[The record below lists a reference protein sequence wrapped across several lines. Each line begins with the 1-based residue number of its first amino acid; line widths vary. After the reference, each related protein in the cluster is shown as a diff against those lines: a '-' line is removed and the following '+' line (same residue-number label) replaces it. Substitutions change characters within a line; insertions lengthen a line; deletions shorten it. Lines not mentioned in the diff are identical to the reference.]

1 MRSRFAIVLVAL
13 TLAASLSA
21 TAGCTRPPTSA
32 QPGAWTPAQTPEG
45 ALTNGEISAFLALDV
60 ESEWVYGGNE
70 PNQDL
75 AKIVD
80 TAIRIA
86 RAKPDAEIAETA
98 RTPRQ
103 ALGDA
108 AGNIARAYPELSKK
122 LELALET
129 LPPQK

>member
-1 MRSRFAIVLVAL
+1 
-13 TLAASLSA
+13 
-21 TAGCTRPPTSA
+21 
-32 QPGAWTPAQTPEG
+32 
-45 ALTNGEISAFLALDV
+45 
-60 ESEWVYGGNE
+60 VYEGNE

-75 AKIVD
+75 TKIVD

-86 RAKPDAEIAETA
+86 REKPDAAIAETA

-108 AGNIARAYPELSKK
+108 AGNIAKAYPELSKK
-122 LELALET
+122 LELAVET